1 MVTWVIYDISC
12 DLIRGRVAKRCQQQG
27 LHRVQNSV
35 FLGPL
40 TPNEREELALEFE
53 EWLDP
58 LKDRLYL
65 SPVSED
71 DFEKL
76 WVLGRDF
83 DRELVT
89 GRCDQMFF

>member
-1 MVTWVIYDISC
+1 MVTWLIYDISC
-12 DLIRGRVAKRCQQQG
+12 DLIRGRVAKRCLQQG

-35 FLGPL
+35 FLGVL
-40 TPNEREELALEFE
+40 TPNAREELALEFE
-53 EWLDP
+53 EWLN
-58 LKDRLYL
+58 LETDRLYL

-76 WVLGRDF
+76 RVLGKDF

-89 GRCDQMFF
+89 GRCEMLFF